1 MWRVIRIAILL
12 FILATVAQQS
22 LLKDGAPDWKRTL
35 YVTLYPVNADGSVAS
50 TQTITHLD
58 ATQFEDIEEYFAEE
72 SAQFNLGITK
82 PFAVR
87 LGSEVKALPPRPSA
101 GALDTILWSLHFR
114 WWAYQ
119 NSPKTPVPA
128 DIRLYVL
135 YYDPANNPVLRHST
149 ALNKGRI
156 GIVNV
161 FADKSYREQNN
172 VIIAH
177 ELLHTVSA
185 TDKYDLSNNQ
195 PAYPVGFAEPDKQ
208 PLYPQDLAELMAGYI
223 PISEMH
229 AETPPNLGQTL
240 VGKLTAKEIGWI
252 K

>member
-1 MWRVIRIAILL
+1 MWRNIRIAILL
-12 FILATVAQQS
+12 FILATVAQQA

-35 YVTLYPVNADGSVAS
+35 YVTLYPVNADGSAAT
-50 TQTITHLD
+50 TQTISHLD

-72 SAQFNLGITK
+72 SGQFNLGIAK

-87 LGSEVKALPPRPSA
+87 LGSEVKELPPKPSA
-101 GALDTILWSLHFR
+101 GVFNTMLWSLHFR
-114 WWAYQ
+114 WWAHQ
-119 NSPKTPVPA
+119 NSPKPLVPA

-135 YYDPANNPVLRHST
+135 YYDPANNPMLKHST

-161 FADKSYREQNN
+161 FADKSYSMQNN
-172 VIIAH
+172 VIVAH
-177 ELLHTVSA
+177 ELLHTVAA

-195 PAYPVGFAEPDKQ
+195 PAYPAGFAEPEKQ
-208 PLYPQDLAELMAGYI
+208 PLYPQALAELMAGYI
-223 PISEMH
+223 PISETR
-229 AETPPNLGQTL
+229 AETPPSLGQTL